1 MLFIHIVLTRPSIA
15 TIFCNRKD
23 APWNCSN
30 IMGATRS
37 FCNASNHK
45 NWHSLIIPRDK
56 HMLTILCKIYSSTC
70 RF

>member
-30 IMGATRS
+30 IMDATRS

-45 NWHSLIIPRDK
+45 NWHSLII
-56 HMLTILCKIYSSTC
+56 SSFC
-70 RF
+70 RSWN